1 MRFVASLCIQTHN
14 KALHR
19 VCSKIPTEELLALLD
34 RHHKECMGQCV
45 GKKRIRQMGIQFLIK
60 DLNFCSH
67 IDL

>member
-1 MRFVASLCIQTHN
+1 MHFVASLCIQMQN

-19 VCSKIPTEELLALLD
+19 VCSKIPTELLALLD
-34 RHHKECMGQCV
+34 CHHKEYMGQCV